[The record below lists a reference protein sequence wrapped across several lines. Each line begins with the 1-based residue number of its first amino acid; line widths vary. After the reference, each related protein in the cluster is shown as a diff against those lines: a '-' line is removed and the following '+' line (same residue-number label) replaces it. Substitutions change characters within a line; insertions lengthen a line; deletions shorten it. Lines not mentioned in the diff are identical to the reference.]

1 MPDTH
6 DRPFVDRRVVDLEAA
21 ERVAREASARWALQ
35 SPVLLRQGMNAIFEC
50 GDVVVRV
57 GRASA
62 PAVASHQLAT
72 MLRSRDIPALA
83 PMDGY
88 ATDLD
93 GFAVSAWERI
103 RPTDNPVDWRAVGAV
118 VARVHEL
125 GQGDVPPAYPLP
137 SPTAFPWWDFA
148 SLLDEVRDRLDEQA
162 RSGLQATIDEHADWS
177 ARISDGA
184 VVCHGD
190 VHPGNVLMGP
200 DGPVLI
206 DWDLL
211 CLAPPGW
218 DHAMLTTFAQRWGG
232 DPGVYAAFA
241 DGYGASLAD
250 DGFTRS
256 VAALRNVAATLMRVR
271 AGISDPAAQ
280 AEADR
285 RLRYWRG
292 EVDAPVW
299 RAQ

>member
-1 MPDTH
+1 MRH
-6 DRPFVDRRVVDLEAA
+6 
-21 ERVAREASARWALQ
+21 
-35 SPVLLRQGMNAIFEC
+35 GMNAIFEC
-50 GDVVVRV
+50 GDVVLRV

-62 PAVASHQLAT
+62 PAAASHQLAT
-72 MLRSRDIPALA
+72 SLRSRAIAALA
-83 PMDGY
+83 PIEGC
-88 ATDLD
+88 AIDLD

-103 RPTDNPVDWRAVGAV
+103 RQDDTPIDWRAVGAA
-118 VARVHEL
+118 VAQVHEL
-125 GQGDVPPAYPLP
+125 APGDVPPAYPLP
-137 SPTAFPWWDFA
+137 PPTAFPWWDFD
-148 SLLDEVRDRLDEQA
+148 SLLDEVGDRIDQQA
-162 RSGLQATIDEHADWS
+162 RAGLEATIDEHADWS
-177 ARISDGA
+177 DRISDGA

-190 VHPGNVLMGP
+190 VHPGNVLMGT

-218 DHAMLTTFAQRWGG
+218 DHAMLTTFAERWGG
-232 DPGVYAAFA
+232 EPGVYAAFA
-241 DGYGASLAD
+241 EGYGGSLAG

-271 AGISDPAAQ
+271 AGITDPAAQ

-292 EVDAPVW
+292 EADAPVW